1 MLIVALILGASSLL
15 AISVAVWVL
24 LRNRALEGEVVRDVL
39 TGVGNRRGFEEFILG
54 VNESA
59 PIAIVMIDFDHY
71 KKINDRHGHKSGDEA
86 LVRVAAALHESATA
100 SYGERARVFRL
111 GGDEFVLSIEGADV
125 LHASAVVERA
135 RGNVAM
141 VLRRHE
147 RELTISCGIAC
158 TPVHSA
164 DVSELLNYA
173 DRALYHAKRQ
183 GRDRTVIY
191 SPTLF
196 DVDAERDSRNVL
208 RILADALAAAVDAKD
223 AYTHAHSRNVS
234 DLALYLARAMGMSES
249 QVEDIAL
256 GALLHDIGK
265 IGVSDET
272 LRKPGKLSDDE
283 WNEIKSHCEIG
294 YTILDGIEGAEHIR
308 EMVLYHHERPD
319 GSGYPKGLRGD
330 DIPLAAR
337 IIGVADAFDSM
348 TAERVYQK
356 PRSPEE
362 AIAEILRLRGRQFD
376 AEVVDAL
383 CHLMVYDFG
392 EVASEVD
399 EDEPGAYDVVRAA

>member
-1 MLIVALILGASSLL
+1 
-15 AISVAVWVL
+15 
-24 LRNRALEGEVVRDVL
+24 
-39 TGVGNRRGFEEFILG
+39 
-54 VNESA
+54 
-59 PIAIVMIDFDHY
+59 
-71 KKINDRHGHKSGDEA
+71 
-86 LVRVAAALHESATA
+86 
-100 SYGERARVFRL
+100 
-111 GGDEFVLSIEGADV
+111 
-125 LHASAVVERA
+125 
-135 RGNVAM
+135 
-141 VLRRHE
+141 
-147 RELTISCGIAC
+147 
-158 TPVHSA
+158 
-164 DVSELLNYA
+164 
-173 DRALYHAKRQ
+173 
-183 GRDRTVIY
+183 
-191 SPTLF
+191 LF
-196 DVDAERDSRNVL
+196 DVDAERDSRNIL

-234 DLALYLARAMGMSES
+234 DLSLYLARAMGLSES

-319 GSGYPKGLRGD
+319 GSGYPRQLRGD

-356 PRSPEE
+356 PRSSEE

-376 AEVVDAL
+376 ADVVDAL
-383 CHLMVYDFG
+383 CHLMVYDLN
-392 EVASEVD
+392 EVETEED
-399 EDEPGAYDVVRAA
+399 DEPGAYDVVRAA

>member
-1 MLIVALILGASSLL
+1 MLLVTLILGSSALL
-15 AISVAVWVL
+15 AIVVAVWVL
-24 LRNRALEGEVVRDVL
+24 LRNRALEDEVLRDVL
-39 TGVGNRRGFEEFILG
+39 TGVGNRRGFEEFVGGLPDG
-54 VNESA
+54 TALAV
-59 PIAIVMIDFDHY
+59 VMIDFDRF
-71 KKINDRHGHKSGDEA
+71 KQINDRYGHASGDEA
-86 LVRVAAALHESATA
+86 LVRVAGALSESAAA
-100 SYGERARVFRL
+100 SYGDRARVFRL

-135 RGNVAM
+135 RGNVSM

-158 TPVHSA
+158 SPVHCD
-164 DVSELLNYA
+164 DVTELLNYA

-183 GRDRTVIY
+183 GRDRTIIY

-196 DVDAERDSRNVL
+196 DVDAERDSRNIL

-234 DLALYLARAMGMSES
+234 DLSLYLARAMGLSES

-319 GSGYPKGLRGD
+319 GSGYPRQLRGE
-330 DIPLAAR
+330 DIPMAAR

-362 AIAEILRLRGRQFD
+362 AITEILRLRGRQFD
-376 AEVVDAL
+376 VDVVDAL
-383 CHLMVYDFG
+383 CHLMVYDLN
-392 EVASEVD
+392 EVEADD
-399 EDEPGAYDVVRAA
+399 EEPGAYDVVRAA

>member
-1 MLIVALILGASSLL
+1 MTIVTIIFAAASLL

-24 LRNRALEGEVVRDVL
+24 MRNRALEGEVVRDVL
-39 TGVGNRRGFEEFILG
+39 TGVGNRRGFEEYVAQLDG
-54 VNESA
+54 EVPLA
-59 PIAIVMIDFDHY
+59 VVMIDFDRF
-71 KKINDRHGHKSGDEA
+71 KQINDRYGHASGDEA

-100 SYGERARVFRL
+100 SYGSRARVFRL

-135 RGNVAM
+135 RGNVSM
-141 VLRRHE
+141 VLRKHE
-147 RELTISCGIAC
+147 RDLTISCGIAC
-158 TPVHSA
+158 MPQHSE
-164 DVSELLNYA
+164 DVRELLNYA

-183 GRDRTVIY
+183 GRDRTVVY

-196 DVDAERDSRNVL
+196 DLDADRDSRNVL

-234 DLALYLARAMGMSES
+234 DLSLYLARAMGLPES

-265 IGVSDET
+265 IGVSDEV
-272 LRKPGKLSDDE
+272 LRKPGRLNEDE

-319 GSGYPKGLRGD
+319 GTGYPKQLRGN

-356 PRSPEE
+356 PRSPEQ
-362 AIAEILRLRGRQFD
+362 AITEILRLRGQQFD
-376 AEVVDAL
+376 ADVVDAL
-383 CHLMVYDFG
+383 CHLMVYDID
-392 EVASEVD
+392 ETIAHRDD
-399 EDEPGAYDVVRAA
+399 EDPGVYDVVRAA